1 MRRFPIVLIAI
12 GVAWAGAAAQQVAFR
27 TGVEYVALDVVV
39 TDKHDKPV
47 KGLAQS
53 DFEIVERGRA
63 QTITNFQYLS
73 IPAVRRHVDD
83 VKTTAPSIDVV
94 SNQHPPNGRQW
105 VMVIDDL
112 HIIELHLRQTKAVV
126 QEFLE
131 LLPPEDQVAI
141 VFVGRSDLSQDFTSD
156 LGAQMRTVN
165 RIKDSLGF
173 AYDAADTPLVKGAG
187 GDGEG
192 NPERVSN
199 ADRHRYGEATIT
211 VLNNVARA
219 VARSTYPRKA
229 IVYVSEGATYSL
241 ESTFAKNYLDFN
253 TEVNYARD
261 FLQQMINAFDVAKH
275 AGTPV
280 YTIDPRGIPDC
291 TAVRGDCVIPP
302 WAKITAQ
309 QNNMRTLAENTGGRA
324 FVGFSDMPRAVAEL
338 IEDNSDFYILGYY
351 PDPLVHDGKFHGVD
365 VKVKGHGD
373 YRVRARAG
381 YDAPKAS
388 AADAASAKV
397 TLEDVLSSPLPVA
410 GLELRASAAP
420 VSAAAKGMKT
430 AVTMEVTYPPGTTG
444 RLNDTLQFGIIALD
458 HDGKVKASTRRTY
471 TYTATAKDGVPVTY
485 LINTVIELPAAAL
498 TLRVGV
504 SSQMLGKAASIH
516 VPVEVVNPSR
526 DTIQIGSVLLGFAGS
541 QRQTAV
547 PPGALKDLVPFQP
560 TLARTFAASDTLKIF
575 APFFWGRAGGS
586 ALAVISVKSGD
597 KVVMTQ
603 RADLS
608 SDTAPVGVGPLTPLG
623 VRSASPAQQNS
634 TSFSAGLQL
643 KTLAPGAYVLEVA
656 GKLGAGQVKRDVSFE
671 IK

>member
-1 MRRFPIVLIAI
+1 MRPTSTVLILLGLACAA
-12 GVAWAGAAAQQVAFR
+12 VAARQAAFR

-47 KGLAQS
+47 KGLTQA

-63 QTITNFQYLS
+63 QTITTFEYLS
-73 IPAVRRHVDD
+73 IPAVRRHVVD
-83 VKTTAPSIDVV
+83 VKDTTPSVDVV

-112 HIIELHLRQTKAVV
+112 HIIESHLRQTKAVV

-131 LLPPEDQVAI
+131 SLPPGDQVAM

-173 AYDAADTPLVKGAG
+173 AYDAADTPLVRGAG
-187 GDGEG
+187 GDGVG

-199 ADRHRYGEATIT
+199 GDRHRYGEATIT
-211 VLNNVARA
+211 VLNNVAKA
-219 VARSTYPRKA
+219 VAHSTYPRKA

-241 ESTFAKNYLDFN
+241 SGAFAKNYLDFD
-253 TEVNYARD
+253 TEVNYTKD
-261 FLQQMINAFDVAKH
+261 FLEQMIKVFDVARR

-280 YTIDPRGIPDC
+280 YTIDPRGVPDC
-291 TAVRGDCVIPP
+291 TAIRGDCLVPP
-302 WAKITAQ
+302 WKKIQDQ

-351 PDPLVHDGKFHGVD
+351 PDPLVHDGKFHDVD

-373 YRVRARAG
+373 YKVRARAG

-388 AADAASAKV
+388 TAAAADAKL

-410 GLELRASAAP
+410 GLGLRASAAP
-420 VSAAAKGMKT
+420 ISAATKGMKT
-430 AVTMEVTYPPGTTG
+430 AVTMEVTYPAGTTG
-444 RLNDTLQFGIIALD
+444 KLNDTLQFGIIALD
-458 HDGKVKASTRRTY
+458 HEGKVKASTRRTY
-471 TYTATAKDGVPVTY
+471 SYTATAKDGVAVTY
-485 LINTVIELPAAAL
+485 LINAVIELPSDPL
-498 TLRVGV
+498 TLRIAVT
-504 SSQMLGKAASIH
+504 SQMLDKAASIH

-526 DTIQIGSVLLGFAGS
+526 DTIQIGSVILGFAGS

-547 PPGALKDLVPFQP
+547 PPGALKNLVPFQP
-560 TLARTFAASDTLKIF
+560 TLERSFSQLDTLKIF
-575 APFFWGRAGGS
+575 APFLWGRAAGP
-586 ALAVISVKSGD
+586 ALAVISIKRGD
-597 KVVMTQ
+597 NVVMTQ
-603 RADLS
+603 RANLS

-623 VRSASPAQQNS
+623 ARSAPTSQQN
-634 TSFSAGLQL
+634 TASFSASLAL
-643 KTLAPGAYVLEVA
+643 KDLAPGAYVLEVA
-656 GKLGAGQVKRDVSFE
+656 GKLGSGQVKREVSFQ